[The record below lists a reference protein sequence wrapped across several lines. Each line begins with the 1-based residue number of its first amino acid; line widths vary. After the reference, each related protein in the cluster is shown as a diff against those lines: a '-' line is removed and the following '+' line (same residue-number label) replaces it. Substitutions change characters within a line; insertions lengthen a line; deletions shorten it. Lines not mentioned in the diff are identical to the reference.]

1 MLLLYSRQRA
11 LATELQHSMLTEPPA
26 PAHAEMAV
34 RYLPASHEAQVGG
47 DWYDAYVQ
55 PDGSIVLTIGDVVGH
70 DYRAAAAMGQLRG
83 LLRGIG
89 YARGRGPAAMLR
101 SLDAAIEGLLPG
113 TTATSVVA
121 HVAAPPT
128 PYDGRPLPPG
138 CHAGGDPWR
147 GAHRGRTGG
156 HPAALLRRAHRATW
170 TRPRRGAEQLQ
181 QAVGAAAGMSLAE
194 LCDHVLSRLVQS
206 EHDDDVALVALRP
219 RD

>member
-89 YARGRGPAAMLR
+89 YARGRGPARCCAR
-101 SLDAAIEGLLPG
+101 S
-113 TTATSVVA
+113 
-121 HVAAPPT
+121 T
-128 PYDGRPLPPG
+128 PRS
-138 CHAGGDPWR
+138 R
-147 GAHRGRTGG
+147 GSCLVR
-156 HPAALLRRAHRATW
+156 
-170 TRPRRGAEQLQ
+170 RPRRWSRTSRHPRRRTTVDRCLLGVMPEVTRGEVRTEVAPGDTLLLYSHGLIERRGRDLDEGLSQLQ